1 MRDKELS
8 RLFGLVDPSPQ
19 SCMVC
24 HGGESPS
31 LKAFDVK
38 EAMGRIDHW
47 TADRAARKPKSAQN
61 TARQTRLAEWLK
73 Q

>member
-1 MRDKELS
+1 
-8 RLFGLVDPSPQ
+8 
-19 SCMVC
+19 
-24 HGGESPS
+24 
-31 LKAFDVK
+31 
-38 EAMGRIDHW
+38 MGRIDHW